1 MPIKNYTT
9 KINALQSIGEIQ
21 CSLAAHGARKVMID
35 YDTAGN
41 PTGIAFAIQTENG
54 AIGYQLPAN
63 VEGVKAAL
71 KRDGAKCDE
80 AQAKNIAWRNIRD
93 WVLAQMAFI
102 DAGNVQMDEVFLPYR
117 VIAQTKQTVY
127 EAIKSGQFL
136 LGE

>member
-21 CSLAAHGARKVMID
+21 YSLAAHGARKVMID
-35 YDTAGN
+35 YDATGN
-41 PTGIAFAIQTENG
+41 QTGIAFAIQTENG
-54 AIGYQLPAN
+54 AVGYQLPAN

-80 AQAKNIAWRNIRD
+80 TQAKNIAWRNIRD

-127 EAIKSGQFL
+127 EAVKSGQFL